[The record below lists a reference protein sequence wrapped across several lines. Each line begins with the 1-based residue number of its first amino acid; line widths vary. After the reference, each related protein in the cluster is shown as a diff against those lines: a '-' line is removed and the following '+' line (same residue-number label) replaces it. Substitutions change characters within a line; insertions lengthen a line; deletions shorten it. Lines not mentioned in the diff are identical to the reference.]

1 MYIIYES
8 LPSNDHRIQAVER
21 YNYYLFYDVG
31 YVDPLKLSQ
40 INLQALNA
48 VEIPEEVA
56 KASRFAQVNM
66 LAYDGGIKFRVSDG
80 GVGDLFLDTSLDS
93 DDPRKKVIYTLTD
106 DDQKNTL
113 EFLKTIM
120 TLEVQNHYRQLTDV
134 ERARYPNK
142 KALILIEISKCDS
155 ILGAHR
161 LLHCRFGTEVHN
173 HQRDTEE
180 LGSPEWDLSTPG
192 LEIRNGTRRIVDRPA
207 ITQE

>member
-1 MYIIYES
+1 MYILYES
-8 LPSNDHRIQAVER
+8 LPSNDPRTQAVDR

-40 INLQALNA
+40 VNLSLLNA

-66 LAYDGGIKFRVSDG
+66 LAYDGGIKFRVADG
-80 GVGDLFLDTSLDS
+80 GVGDLFLDTSLND

-113 EFLKTIM
+113 EFLKALM

-142 KALILIEISKCDS
+142 KALILIEISKCES
-155 ILGAHR
+155 ILDAHR

-173 HQRDTEE
+173 HQRDAEE

-192 LEIRNGTRRIVDRPA
+192 LEIRNGTRRVVDRPT
-207 ITQE
+207 ITEE